1 MRRLCH
7 WARRAR
13 PGPRANTTDCSHP
26 SPSPDCGVSLEAASV
41 AGGVHRMNPRCVPP
55 CIRARNWT
63 RTSTSL
69 SDTATSTLRVYHSTI
84 RAKQDRLRSD
94 HRPHL
99 ATVLSRCVCLSSRDR
114 GQEGPLPARR
124 LPHRGQ
130 LAIRPRGG
138 PVRVRPELSRT
149 CPSACSVPPER
160 FELPT
165 SSSVVKRSIR

>member
-41 AGGVHRMNPRCVPP
+41 AGGVHRMNPRCVPS

-63 RTSTSL
+63 RTSTPL
-69 SDTATSTLRVYHSTI
+69 SGTATSTLRVYHSTI

-94 HRPHL
+94 HRPRL
-99 ATVLSRCVCLSSRDR
+99 ATVLSRCVCLSYRDR

-130 LAIRPRGG
+130 LAIRLVTARSGHDPDFQEHTR
-138 PVRVRPELSRT
+138 RCAT
-149 CPSACSVPPER
+149 VPPER